1 MNYDK
6 DLQLLDGA
14 LRNDNTLRNHA
25 NQITKAKGHVYE
37 RRKILLIIPPGERN
51 ENDSN
56 YLNRVSNICL
66 KE

>member
-14 LRNDNTLRNHA
+14 LRNDNTLHNHA

-37 RRKILLIIPPGERN
+37 RRKILIIIPPGERN

>member
-14 LRNDNTLRNHA
+14 LRNYTTLRNHA
-25 NQITKAKGHVYE
+25 NQITTAKGHVYE
-37 RRKILLIIPPGERN
+37 RRKTLIIIPGERN

-56 YLNRVSNICL
+56 YLNRVSYICL

>member
-1 MNYDK
+1 MNYDQ

-14 LRNDNTLRNHA
+14 LRNDNTLRNHP
-25 NQITKAKGHVYE
+25 NQITKAKEHVYE
-37 RRKILLIIPPGERN
+37 RKKILIIIGPGERN

-56 YLNRVSNICL
+56 HLKRVSDICL